1 MMDILAQ
8 TEKDIPKYMRLNAKT
23 QYELAQGIE
32 AALEAAERSDFPGLT
47 QACYQLCWQQAVEQL
62 QEEYHL
68 DIPESLSLIDV
79 NDKQSLQNAL
89 LKMVALSGVQ
99 WQLQTAQKQP
109 MSQFQV
115 GFKLVLSRSLLDAL
129 DLMSAKGLWRFDIQR
144 NVQQLQK
151 RVFSAVDEY
160 RL

>member
-1 MMDILAQ
+1 MVDILAQ

-23 QYELAQGIE
+23 LYELGQGIE

-62 QEEYHL
+62 QEEYQLEIPSSL
-68 DIPESLSLIDV
+68 DLIDV
-79 NDKQSLQNAL
+79 SDKQSLQNAL

-99 WQLQTAQKQP
+99 WQLQTAKNQALT
-109 MSQFQV
+109 QFQS
-115 GFKLVLSRSLLDAL
+115 GFKLVLARSLLDAL
-129 DLMSAKGLWRFDIQR
+129 DLMNAKGLWRFDVQR

-160 RL
+160 TF